1 MGFIEKNYFIND
13 FARKTI
19 MSYYNQ
25 NVLKLI
31 TEFSKIDSI
40 MDYKMFCGLINK
52 TGVLS
57 KHRKTILSLK
67 RVYGESLL
75 YGHLSSIEHF
85 AEIKKRDLKYFP
97 IMEHGVT
104 FWEIVNASGFPRVCQ
119 GDYLRENWKRKYP
132 GVPLFCVGPYI
143 HYADYYYSLEK
154 RTALKKELGK
164 TLLIV
169 PAHTHE
175 MASQDYDM
183 QGFVD
188 SIMRAKSSY
197 QTVMVLA
204 YWADLKYPLYDCFI
218 NAGAKVV
225 SAGFRGDPYFISR
238 LKTILSLADIV
249 VGNDIGTFIGYAH
262 YLKKPVRLLPNTIE
276 YTATV
281 SKVEEDLD
289 GFKVYMKGYNSYILV
304 EPDQLVSSDLS
315 DLLLNISENDDIVFR
330 VISESIIDSPYMD
343 YFSVVALETTETE
356 FITLESSTVILQK
369 EILNAKIIGISVAIL
384 AFVGAVIV
392 LGLAVKGKRKSKN
405 G

>member
-276 YTATV
+276 YTFRDLTLSQV
-281 SKVEEDLD
+281 NREVYQENSKQLYHAFSDSGDPNMQNALCEKFWGIGHEKTKEELNQILNINKHILKYARGNISKISDAALR
-289 GFKVYMKGYNSYILV
+289 YLNSNEISKSEY
-304 EPDQLVSSDLS
+304 
-315 DLLLNISENDDIVFR
+315 LLLKNAIS
-330 VISESIIDSPYMD
+330 
-343 YFSVVALETTETE
+343 L
-356 FITLESSTVILQK
+356 
-369 EILNAKIIGISVAIL
+369 
-384 AFVGAVIV
+384 
-392 LGLAVKGKRKSKN
+392 
-405 G
+405 

>member
-1 MGFIEKNYFIND
+1 MKLIEDNYFIYDYFRRIAFFQRNRALIKFIEKCKN
-13 FARKTI
+13 
-19 MSYYNQ
+19 
-25 NVLKLI
+25 
-31 TEFSKIDSI
+31 IDSI
-40 MDYKMFCGLINK
+40 KNFNDFRNTLYRFGIFTESSQNF
-52 TGVLS
+52 LS
-57 KHRKTILSLK
+57 ILCANS
-67 RVYGESLL
+67 ESLL

-276 YTATV
+276 YTFRDLTLSQV
-281 SKVEEDLD
+281 NREVYQENSKQLYHAFSDSGDPNMQNALCEKFWGIGHEKTKEELNQILNINKHILKYARGNISKIPDAALR
-289 GFKVYMKGYNSYILV
+289 YLNSNEISKSEY
-304 EPDQLVSSDLS
+304 
-315 DLLLNISENDDIVFR
+315 LLLKNAIS
-330 VISESIIDSPYMD
+330 
-343 YFSVVALETTETE
+343 L
-356 FITLESSTVILQK
+356 
-369 EILNAKIIGISVAIL
+369 
-384 AFVGAVIV
+384 
-392 LGLAVKGKRKSKN
+392 
-405 G
+405 